1 MGYGVEIWGWKEREG
16 LERLEER
23 FLRWVLGVEGR
34 TPWYMVREELQRDKL
49 CIRAG
54 RRAWGFE
61 RRLKLGKGSVIAR
74 KCWEEM
80 RERSKRGKGGSGWEG
95 ERREFFIRKGLNW
108 EETEERIGEVE
119 EGERWYGE
127 WEKEERER
135 HRKIRREKISNAS
148 YNSWYKEVKGRGVP
162 GYLKRGWGEERW
174 SRIARFRLGNEVEE
188 RKYWE
193 ETEKKLC
200 RLCGGGELET
210 WEHLWERCR
219 EWREGGG
226 GGWQEAVTW
235 VLGEEGEGEEW
246 MREVEEE
253 RKRVRRERGEQE
265 GSGLRKDTGRWRG
278 EGENENEG
286 RGEDD
291 VGRDK
296 VGKREEAGIQQ
307 GGVCVCVRRG
317 VVEAW
322 RHAETTQS
330 RLGLELKIVIS
341 VDVSVV

>member
-1 MGYGVEIWGWKEREG
+1 
-16 LERLEER
+16 
-23 FLRWVLGVEGR
+23 
-34 TPWYMVREELQRDKL
+34 
-49 CIRAG
+49 
-54 RRAWGFE
+54 
-61 RRLKLGKGSVIAR
+61 
-74 KCWEEM
+74 M
-80 RERSKRGKGGSGWEG
+80 RERSKRGKGGSGWEE

-119 EGERWYGE
+119 EGARWYGE

-148 YNSWYKEVKGRGVP
+148 YNRWYKQVKGRGVP

-219 EWREGGG
+219 EWRVGGG

-235 VLGEEGEGEEW
+235 VLGEEGEGEVW

-265 GSGLRKDTGRWRG
+265 GSGLRKDAGRWKG
-278 EGENENEG
+278 GG
-286 RGEDD
+286 
-291 VGRDK
+291 
-296 VGKREEAGIQQ
+296 GK
-307 GGVCVCVRRG
+307 
-317 VVEAW
+317 
-322 RHAETTQS
+322 
-330 RLGLELKIVIS
+330 
-341 VDVSVV
+341 